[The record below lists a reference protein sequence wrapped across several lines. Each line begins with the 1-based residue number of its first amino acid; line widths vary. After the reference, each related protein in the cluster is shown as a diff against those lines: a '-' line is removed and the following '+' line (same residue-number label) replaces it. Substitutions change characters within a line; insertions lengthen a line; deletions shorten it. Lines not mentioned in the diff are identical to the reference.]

1 MSGEAFQM
9 RVQLAKLAC
18 HYKIAP
24 RPTIIPLTAPVDH
37 ALTMDGLASTTDI
50 DLERTKFRAYA
61 FCNPCLLFK
70 GRELPPLLYKH
81 DESQPAGK
89 IESLTYDAHGN
100 LKIRA
105 HVTHAQAKRCGAFSV
120 RAHIGGYELRDTDSA
135 NFHALVTNAEI
146 AEISLTDT
154 PANPH
159 ALVQHRHPAVPIRPF
174 LKTMAETNALLIQGV
189 ETIREMVVLLAR
201 TPQHPAPKCPAPARQ
216 PQRCAPAHIVS
227 RRPKTEF
234 SKLVLEMNRHAQH

>member
-9 RVQLAKLAC
+9 RVQLAKLASR
-18 HYKIAP
+18 HKIAP

-89 IESLTYDAHGN
+89 IESLTYDAEGN

-105 HVTHAQAKRCGAFSV
+105 HVTHELAKRCGAFSI
-120 RAHIGGYELRDTDSA
+120 RAYIGGYELRNADSA

-159 ALVQHRHPAVPIRPF
+159 AVVRRRYPAAPLRPW
-174 LKTMAETNALLIQGV
+174 LKTIGETNALLIRRV
-189 ETIREMVVLLAR
+189 EIIREMMMVLAKTSQQR
-201 TPQHPAPKCPAPARQ
+201 TPVPAPAKHLPRN
-216 PQRCAPAHIVS
+216 APEPVIS
-227 RRPKTEF
+227 RPTTEF
-234 SKLVLEMNRHAQH
+234 SKLVLAMNRSQK